1 MQNIPINLSS
11 QEILQQY
18 NQEAS
23 IDNMREEETMPKE
36 DSSILVFSSDSDQ
49 EDSLPNLQ

>member
-23 IDNMREEETMPKE
+23 IDNMREEQTMPMLLEKNKFHE
-36 DSSILVFSSDSDQ
+36 NQYIS
-49 EDSLPNLQ
+49 